1 MLCKTL
7 SKLISPSFERLLG
20 NFVVFN
26 ILQGI
31 GQAVDTIFKAAKSSV
46 ATIADEITNV
56 ASMVIVVSDYLGCDS
71 YY

>member
-1 MLCKTL
+1 MLGKTL

-20 NFVVFN
+20 NFVVLN

-46 ATIADEITNV
+46 TTIADKITNV
-56 ASMVIVVSDYLGCDS
+56 ASMVIVISDYLGCDS